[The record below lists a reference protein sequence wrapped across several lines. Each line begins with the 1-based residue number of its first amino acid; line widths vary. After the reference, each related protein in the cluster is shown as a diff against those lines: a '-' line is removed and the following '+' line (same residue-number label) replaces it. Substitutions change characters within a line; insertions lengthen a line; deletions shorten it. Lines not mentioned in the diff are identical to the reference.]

1 MSIGPRPSES
11 QTDDPEHRSVGAAT
25 DAWIGV
31 VVSDSRQLAGVA
43 SEVGGRVLNLSVP
56 DLFLFWLC
64 SAKYSTALHNIF
76 NIFEKVQKIQ
86 YLTQRRAAKI
96 QYVRTYE
103 KKKKVEQN

>member
-1 MSIGPRPSES
+1 MGLTSLVKEFPS
-11 QTDDPEHRSVGAAT
+11 PNFP
-25 DAWIGV
+25 
-31 VVSDSRQLAGVA
+31 VA
-43 SEVGGRVLNLSVP
+43 IVILGKVLNLSVQ
-56 DLFLFWLC
+56 DLFLFWIC

-76 NIFEKVQKIQ
+76 NIIEKVQKIQ